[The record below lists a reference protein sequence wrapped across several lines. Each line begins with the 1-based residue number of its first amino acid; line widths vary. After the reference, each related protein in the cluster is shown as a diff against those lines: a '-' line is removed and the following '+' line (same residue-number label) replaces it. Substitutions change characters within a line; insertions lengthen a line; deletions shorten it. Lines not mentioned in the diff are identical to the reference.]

1 MLQAKPI
8 GKASHQAS
16 QYAVEAVG
24 SLITS
29 IDIKISVDE
38 QPYSLE
44 QSIEKSIRCP
54 SFVAELELQVVAQ
67 AGYQCFDF
75 LRFDEGIIFGQVADQ
90 FALFLIL

>member
-44 QSIEKSIRCP
+44 QSIEKSIKTNK
-54 SFVAELELQVVAQ
+54 STTK
-67 AGYQCFDF
+67 
-75 LRFDEGIIFGQVADQ
+75 
-90 FALFLIL
+90 ALSIKKMFMKT